1 MVGGKRSRRHA
12 GKAGR
17 RGRWLRS
24 LAAAAGVLVVAG
36 GLAAAGTADGYPAS
50 RPKLL
55 SGAAWLASSQVGQL
69 TLLDGSSAE
78 VSAQVSV
85 APRGNRI
92 DVVQQAATAYVV
104 DRTAGSLRRVDGATF
119 DVGAVAKPI
128 PDATGGLLA
137 FAGPRGL
144 YALDSS
150 RGLLVATDPLSLTA
164 KGAAVSLAS
173 RFDAGGAVVDEHGR
187 LWVLDS
193 ATGDLIWLDGGK
205 RGLRRGAVTAG
216 AGLLVLA
223 DDAPVLVDTTARRAD
238 VLDRSTAQVRR
249 SVTLDLRPGEQIAV
263 SGSPHAARLYI
274 AAARGVLS
282 VCELTRADCAT
293 AVPLSPDATD
303 LGSPVETGGR
313 VFVPDYRTGQVW
325 IVDLAGARVVARPQ
339 VLHPRTKFQLLTR
352 DGLVFFNDPDS
363 EQAGVIDLDGGFTPV
378 AKYDPAHPDRNLHN
392 PGAGGR
398 RITSK
403 KQPPAGQPP
412 VDQPQQPDTPD
423 KAPPNKTPPPQPDPP
438 KPPDPPS
445 PPVPGQPRVRIVV
458 SNTDPFVGDPVTLR
472 ATGVPG
478 GPEPTAARWDFG
490 DGQGGM
496 GLRVNHQWDTPRNY
510 QVSVQVTFPDNRTAT
525 SSITLRVATRPVT
538 RPVLTVQ
545 SPTNGVISGT
555 GGINCPSTCA
565 ATFDAGQRVILN
577 ATPSPGIVS
586 WGGACAGAGRART
599 CALTMNG
606 DKAVSIRFDTRK
618 KLLVTSDQFEP
629 NGGAGVQA
637 PGGLFC
643 QRVCTWTF
651 DPGQQITLTAFAN
664 GLDFLGWGRAC
675 ASRGQNLTCTL
686 VMDRDQ
692 RIRQRYRHEV
702 ADRHRRP
709 VPGHHL
715 HDPAPARHRGQRPG
729 LPLRRRRAVP
739 PAARAGHDLR
749 VHPDVLGQ
757 PLRLT
762 DGAARVVRPA
772 PVRRRAGPGRVRAD
786 PGRVHPAGGRDLHQ
800 HSLGGRAAAA
810 HPGAGPGRGDG
821 QAAAHPGRPAD
832 LGVELR
838 LRAAQRRP
846 RHVPRRPGHRGA
858 QRAAADL
865 GRAPAAGPAQ
875 GDRPDAADDRPLS

>member
-263 SGSPHAARLYI
+263 SGSPHAARLYV

-392 PGAGGR
+392 PGAGGGEGP
-398 RITSK
+398 SAG
-403 KQPPAGQPP
+403 QPPAGQPP

-510 QVSVQVTFPDNRTAT
+510 QVSVQATFPDNRTAT

-538 RPVLTVQ
+538 RPVLTVL

-555 GGINCPSTCA
+555 GGINCPGTCA
-565 ATFDAGQRVILN
+565 AAFDAGGPHRLGHLRAAPATADGDGIGQR
-577 ATPSPGIVS
+577 PGHRP
-586 WGGACAGAGRART
+586 GRPQLPRYLQHRLQPRPTDQPDRDARRR
-599 CALTMNG
+599 L
-606 DKAVSIRFDTRK
+606 RHR
-618 KLLVTSDQFEP
+618 LL
-629 NGGAGVQA
+629 GRRLRRRR
-637 PGGLFC
+637 PGPHL
-643 QRVCTWTF
+643 
-651 DPGQQITLTAFAN
+651 
-664 GLDFLGWGRAC
+664 RADHE
-675 ASRGQNLTCTL
+675 RGQGGIHPL
-686 VMDRDQ
+686 
-692 RIRQRYRHEV
+692 RHEEE
-702 ADRHRRP
+702 APRHLRP
-709 VPGHHL
+709 VRTQRRRRCPRSGWPVLPACLHVDVRPGTADHP
-715 HDPAPARHRGQRPG
+715 DRVRQRPG
-729 LPLRRRRAVP
+729 LPR
-739 PAARAGHDLR
+739 
-749 VHPDVLGQ
+749 LG
-757 PLRLT
+757 PRLRL
-762 DGAARVVRPA
+762 ARPEPDLHPRH
-772 PVRRRAGPGRVRAD
+772 GPGPGGFGAVRHH
-786 PGRVHPAGGRDLHQ
+786 RL
-800 HSLGGRAAAA
+800 SRATRA
-810 HPGAGPGRGDG
+810 
-821 QAAAHPGRPAD
+821 
-832 LGVELR
+832 LR
-838 LRAAQRRP
+838 LRPPLRPWPPERTAA
-846 RHVPRRPGHRGA
+846 VGA
-858 QRAAADL
+858 YD
-865 GRAPAAGPAQ
+865 G
-875 GDRPDAADDRPLS
+875 

>member
-392 PGAGGR
+392 PGAGGGEGP
-398 RITSK
+398 SAG
-403 KQPPAGQPP
+403 QPPAGQPP

-510 QVSVQVTFPDNRTAT
+510 QVSVQATFPDNRTAT

-565 ATFDAGQRVILN
+565 AAFDAGQRVILN
-577 ATPSPGIVS
+577 ATPSPGNVQLGWGGACAGTPGGTACTVTMTGDRTVSATFGPPRPRLTVTVSGNGRVTGPGGLNCPGTCSIAYNPGQPISLTATPGAGSGIVS

-629 NGGAGVQA
+629 NGGAGVQG

-686 VMDRDQ
+686 VMDRDL
-692 RIRQRYRHEV
+692 EV
-702 ADRHRRP
+702 S
-709 VPGHHL
+709 
-715 HDPAPARHRGQRPG
+715 ARFDIIG
-729 LPLRRRRAVP
+729 
-739 PAARAGHDLR
+739 
-749 VHPDVLGQ
+749 
-757 PLRLT
+757 
-762 DGAARVVRPA
+762 
-772 PVRRRAGPGRVRAD
+772 
-786 PGRVHPAGGRDLHQ
+786 
-800 HSLGGRAAAA
+800 
-810 HPGAGPGRGDG
+810 
-821 QAAAHPGRPAD
+821 
-832 LGVELR
+832 
-838 LRAAQRRP
+838 
-846 RHVPRRPGHRGA
+846 
-858 QRAAADL
+858 
-865 GRAPAAGPAQ
+865 
-875 GDRPDAADDRPLS
+875 